1 MGSEM
6 CIRDRSLPA
15 SLGEAIAETEK
26 SELVRRALGDH
37 TFERFIS
44 MKKHEW
50 NDYRIQVTPYE
61 IEKFLPVM

>member
-1 MGSEM
+1 MYKNKEYGWWSEV
-6 CIRDRSLPA
+6 
-15 SLGEAIAETEK
+15 
-26 SELVRRALGDH
+26 VRRALGEH

-50 NDYRIQVTPYE
+50 DDYRIQVTPYE